1 MPAAVLT
8 TLLLAAAA
16 DAQIPS
22 PTGNVH
28 GTVSDAQTMPI
39 AGAVATLAGP
49 DAARTATTDARGAFR
64 FLGISP
70 GIHTLELDQAGFQS
84 ARLEVTVQPGKNAVI
99 GVTLQVAGTEETI
112 TVRGELP
119 SQDSRKVET
128 GATYGEQ
135 ELETIPTTR
144 DPWAIL
150 RQVPGILLSNVN
162 VGGVRGGAPTGV
174 IGKGAGGGQNTYNVD
189 GVTISLEGL
198 TYAHFDFDSL
208 DSIGVTTGGSDPSLS
223 SPGVTISLVTKRGTN
238 ELAGSARALYTD
250 GSQWDYGLELGGP
263 LWMDHIWI
271 WGAGATNSYLGQ
283 TEYLPDGEP
292 VRSQDASRHWNAKLT
307 AQLAPANAL
316 TLAYFNHTRLVDGRG
331 AAPDRS
337 EPTTVDVT
345 FPTESF
351 KVEDSQVLSKNFFA
365 ALSFSYAP
373 IERKAVP
380 KGGLD
385 AQAYQDRDFVWRNS
399 FISERQQRAL
409 VQAGLTASAFFDTGQ
424 LRHELKFG
432 FGYRQAHVESAQAW
446 PADQLVGLAYVEPA
460 QAAVT
465 RGMNAKGLNNF
476 YNTYLADTVQA
487 GNLTVNLGARFDY
500 QQSRNLPSAVPPNA
514 DFPELLPAVEYEG
527 NSSYPL
533 TWRSVQ
539 PRIGATYAM
548 GQDRQT
554 LLRASYSRFGDQL
567 GLEVFRLNAFP
578 GIAWREYY
586 WNDANHNGRVEPPE
600 VDLSE
605 LLYRENVNPDDP
617 GSSAP
622 VNQIAGNLEPPETDE
637 FIVGLERQ
645 LSTNLSVS
653 LAYTHRRLTGPMF
666 DPLIGTTR
674 ASYRYEGNATGTIT
688 DPETGFVLD
697 FNEPYFGLTTDPPP
711 NGTVLQNRPDS
722 TQTYNGVEL
731 QLLKSFSNGW
741 MLRVGFA
748 YNNWY
753 QHVGPSGIVDPNNA
767 RYASGPVVEDGI
779 NATWQFNVSGAVV
792 LPFAIQAGINVFGRQ
807 GFPTVYFVRAITD
820 DTLHSEPDLQIGPAT
835 NYRTPNVYQ
844 LDLQLSRDFVI
855 GSKVA
860 VTPILAWFNLLNSHT
875 VLARDGFVGD
885 YNSEASQVFEE
896 NPHFNSVV
904 EIISGRTIRG
914 GVRISF

>member
-1 MPAAVLT
+1 MRPARVTAAVLT
-8 TLLLAAAA
+8 TLLLAVAAE
-16 DAQIPS
+16 AQIPS
-22 PTGNVH
+22 PTGSVH
-28 GTVSDAQTMPI
+28 GTVLDAQTKPI
-39 AGAVATLAGP
+39 AGAIANLVGP
-49 DAARTATTDARGAFR
+49 GAARTATTDARGAFR
-64 FLGISP
+64 FLGIAP
-70 GIHTLELDQAGFQS
+70 GLHTLELGQTGFHS
-84 ARLEVTVQPGKNAVI
+84 TRLEVTVQPGKSAVI
-99 GVTLQVAGTEETI
+99 DVTLQVAGAEEEI

-128 GATYGEQ
+128 GATYGER

-189 GVTISLEGL
+189 GVTISLEGV

-263 LWMDHIWI
+263 LWRDRIWI

-307 AQLAPANAL
+307 AQLAPANAF
-316 TLAYFNHTRLVDGRG
+316 TLSYFSHTRLVDGRG

-337 EPTTVDVT
+337 KPTTVDVT

-351 KVEDSQVLSKNFFA
+351 KVEDSQILSKNFFA
-365 ALSFSYAP
+365 AFSFSYAP
-373 IERKAVP
+373 LERTAVP

-385 AQAYQDRDFVWRNS
+385 AQAYQDVDEIWRNS
-399 FISERQQRAL
+399 FISDRQQRAL
-409 VQAGLTASAFFDTGQ
+409 VQAGLTASAFFDTGR

-446 PADQLVGLAYVEPA
+446 PADQLVGFAYEPA
-460 QAAVT
+460 EAAVT

-779 NATWQFNVSGAVV
+779 NATWQF
-792 LPFAIQAGINVFGRQ
+792 
-807 GFPTVYFVRAITD
+807 
-820 DTLHSEPDLQIGPAT
+820 
-835 NYRTPNVYQ
+835 
-844 LDLQLSRDFVI
+844 
-855 GSKVA
+855 KV
-860 VTPILAWFNLLNSHT
+860 
-875 VLARDGFVGD
+875 
-885 YNSEASQVFEE
+885 
-896 NPHFNSVV
+896 
-904 EIISGRTIRG
+904 
-914 GVRISF
+914 